1 MVMQS
6 GFPYT
11 VTVPGSP
18 SNTGA
23 ASRAN
28 PVLGV
33 NAVPAQQ
40 SINQWFN
47 PAAFTTPPAY
57 TWGTLGRNSLRGPA
71 IYNLD
76 ANVNRK
82 FKFGEQRDLSFRWEL
97 FNTLNHPQFGTPNA
111 TAGVAGAG
119 SITTTQ
125 RANRQMQVALRLA
138 F

>member
-1 MVMQS
+1 I
-6 GFPYT
+6 
-11 VTVPGSP
+11 SP
-18 SNTGA
+18 I
-23 ASRAN
+23 
-28 PVLGV
+28 L
-33 NAVPAQQ
+33 AQQ
-40 SINQWFN
+40 SITQWFN

-111 TAGVAGAG
+111 TAGVVGAG